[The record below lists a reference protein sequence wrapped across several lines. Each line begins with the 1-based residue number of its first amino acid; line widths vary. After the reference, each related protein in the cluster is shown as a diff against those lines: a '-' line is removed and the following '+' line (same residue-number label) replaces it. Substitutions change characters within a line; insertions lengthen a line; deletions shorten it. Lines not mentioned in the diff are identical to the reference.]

1 MMSSTVIEF
10 ISEDTE
16 TVDDILKALLSYE
29 EVLGVV
35 AVTVEGLVMGS
46 VGIVEDDIDVVSL
59 LGASL
64 VGVAERSTRRL
75 GTGAAVGLTLLTNDG
90 MITIRNGG
98 DFALMIFSAM
108 CDQRVLHNA
117 LIEPMAQIAQILNPM

>member
-1 MMSSTVIEF
+1 MNTVIEF
-10 ISEDTE
+10 LEQDTL
-16 TVDDILKALLSYE
+16 TVDQVLTGLLSYE
-29 EVLGVV
+29 EILGVV

-46 VGIVEDDIDVVSL
+46 AGLVESDVDMVSL

-64 VGVAERSTRRL
+64 VGVAERSSRRL

-98 DFALMIFSAM
+98 DYALMIFSSM
-108 CDQRVLHNA
+108 CDQRVLHEA
-117 LIEPMAQIAQILNPM
+117 LKAPMEQITQVLNPE

>member
-1 MMSSTVIEF
+1 MSMAVEF
-10 ISEDTE
+10 ETGSEVS
-16 TVDDILKALLSYE
+16 VDQILGNLLAYN

-46 VGIVEDDIDVVSL
+46 VGLVDADIDLVSL

-75 GTGAAVGLTLLTNDG
+75 GAGSAIAMNIMTGAG
-90 MITIRNGG
+90 MITLRNGG
-98 DFALMIFSAM
+98 DFALMVFSSPCHSTA
-108 CDQRVLHNA
+108 LHEA
-117 LIEPMAQIAQILNPM
+117 LDRPMARMAQLLNPI

>member
-1 MMSSTVIEF
+1 MSVAMEIE
-10 ISEDTE
+10 TE
-16 TVDDILKALLSYE
+16 CSVTLNQILSDLLTYE
-29 EVLGVV
+29 EVLAAV

-46 VGIVEDDIDVVSL
+46 AGMFDADIDLVSL

-75 GTGAAVGLTLLTNDG
+75 GAGSAISMNIMTGSG

-98 DFALMIFSAM
+98 DFALMIFSSP
-108 CDQRVLHNA
+108 CDSTVLHEVLA
-117 LIEPMAQIAQILNPM
+117 KPMAQMAQILNPVS